1 MAKIV
6 IESAGKWFCSQVLSN
21 GKYKSVEHRA
31 VVNAQRDRLS
41 VATFLD
47 PAKDRLISPAPA
59 LIDAKH
65 QKLYKDIVFQDFI
78 AAWYSKGPS
87 GKRNIDNLII
97 SS

>member
-1 MAKIV
+1 MEAFV
-6 IESAGKWFCSQVLSN
+6 LCCFQVLSN

-47 PAKDRLISPAPA
+47 PAQDQLISPASA

-65 QKLYKDIVFQDFI
+65 PILYKDVVFKDFV

-87 GKRNIDNLII
+87 GKRNIDNLLI